1 MRRRVLLVA
10 CCSVLPLAPGCGGG
24 SPSAPSA
31 ATPPSGSPTPTA
43 PPAAPT
49 PTPNPFCGGNQCPS
63 DLAPGPVA
71 SVRIKVRTIQGPT
84 GEYRDIGQE
93 DGAWIVYK
101 GDFVVFDLDQ
111 LNTSGQKCIWI
122 KDPTWSVDDP
132 ERIVSL
138 RGSSQPFLLRTDMVG
153 EGRFAV
159 TGMIDGFVSAPLT
172 VESRKKS

>member
-1 MRRRVLLVA
+1 MRRRVVSSAL
-10 CCSVLPLAPGCGGG
+10 CGVLSLAFGCGGG
-24 SPSAPSA
+24 SPSTPSA
-31 ATPPSGSPTPTA
+31 AAVSSGTPTPTA
-43 PPAAPT
+43 APTAPT
-49 PTPNPFCGGNQCPS
+49 PTPNPFCGGAPCPS

-101 GDFVVFDLDQ
+101 GDFVVFDMDQ
-111 LNTSGQKCIWI
+111 LNGSGQKCIWI

-132 ERIVSL
+132 DRIVSQ

-153 EGRFAV
+153 EGRFTV